1 MNHDPL
7 DPQTP
12 DEDLLAVSALLD
24 GTATADDEA
33 RVDAD
38 PALRELLDIWRDQRT
53 ALADVAAP
61 AGARE
66 DALAAA
72 MSVFDRLQSEQHDQ
86 RVEDDDTVAPVV
98 NITPAGTAPAP
109 GNVIRFERRRR
120 TYRLLTGAA
129 AAVGVLFVGALV
141 VGGLGSMGGSDE
153 ESTAIAPEAAAKS
166 PTPDASRVAD
176 DPATPMMESAEAA
189 PMGDAAGGAG
199 ETGDGAFSTAA
210 PAATESAAASEIT
223 EAPAAT
229 DAPAPE
235 NSADTISGA
244 ADLVVTITT
253 PQALLDYANTRQ
265 AILPLPGLAFPCVA
279 EGDQAVGEVSY
290 QGTPAVVV
298 RDPGT
303 GEVTALDLDGG
314 CAVLATVTP

>member
-24 GTATADDEA
+24 GTATADDAA

-38 PALRELLDIWRDQRT
+38 PALRELLDTLGDQRT
-53 ALADVAAP
+53 ALADVAVP

-66 DALAAA
+66 NALAAA
-72 MSVFDRLQSEQHDQ
+72 MSVFDRLQDERLGDGGGA
-86 RVEDDDTVAPVV
+86 DATIGTIATAP
-98 NITPAGTAPAP
+98 APAP

-153 ESTAIAPEAAAKS
+153 ESTAIAPEAAANS
-166 PTPDASRVAD
+166 PQPDAARVTD

-189 PMGDAAGGAG
+189 PMGDAGGAG
-199 ETGDGAFSTAA
+199 EPGDAAFSTAS
-210 PAATESAAASEIT
+210 PAAIESAAASEIT

-229 DAPAPE
+229 EAPAPE
-235 NSADTISGA
+235 DSVSSIAGP
-244 ADLVVTITT
+244 ADLVVAITT
-253 PQALLDYANTRQ
+253 PQALLDYANTQ
-265 AILPLPGLAFPCVA
+265 QPVLPLPGLALPCVD
-279 EGDQAVGEVSY
+279 EGDEAVGQVSY

-303 GEVTALDLDGG
+303 GEVSALDLAGG